1 MEDATRGRPL
11 DLSDLAAD
19 VDPSTPAIWTPEGTV
34 TYGELVTLVRQQQS
48 RLPDRRSLILL
59 AVDNSLGSVVSYLAC
74 IASNLPTI
82 LLPQGDD
89 NFLSEV
95 ALQYDPN
102 LIVDGPS
109 RRVTH
114 RSATEH
120 KLHPELQV
128 LLSTSGSTGSPK
140 LVRLSEKNLTANA
153 TSIAQALNLSK
164 EDRCIASLPMSYS
177 YGLSVINSTIA
188 AGGCILLIPGTATQS
203 NFWNHARASNAT
215 TLSTTPYMWD
225 LIESQGLNVL
235 QVPSLSRITVAG
247 GALLPS
253 KVSEYAH
260 LGRVTGWD
268 LYVMY
273 GQTEATA
280 RIAILPPDLAFDC
293 PDAVGFPIEG
303 GSVRLEHIA
312 GHPLSTGELIYRG
325 PNVMMGYATSAED
338 LSRGHDL
345 RELATGDLATIDKS
359 GCVRIVGRTSH
370 FTKVRGHRI
379 DLRHLED
386 TTKQSGVEV
395 ACIASAKHIN
405 VVTTSITPEAVLSTV
420 CTNSGLPP
428 DAFKLFLVE
437 ALPRSQNGKVSM
449 KQIQQI
455 VETES
460 CSVLTGDNP
469 DSSIDA
475 VFQRHLLLSH
485 VDPDR
490 SFADYRGDSLNY
502 ISVSNAL
509 QRLIPN
515 LPGHWPSMT
524 VRELKALQDRQG
536 PARRVRWMEMLETS
550 ILVRAVAIVLI
561 VLNHTDFVK
570 IPGTAHALL
579 LLAGYAFARFVLPS
593 NLSEPYV
600 RRTTRYI
607 ATLYTPVLMWL
618 ICLVVISDQY
628 GPSLFFVNSLSD
640 EFNGPHLRY
649 WFVEVLLYAL
659 VAFGLLFAW
668 PQFRDLLRFKPLQ
681 VTGLLAVACFALSLL
696 VTSPDSLHRAY
707 SPVGTLW
714 LFAAGLT
721 LYYLDSKKIAYS
733 ILLSGALLIY
743 FDELLRALVCTA
755 LVLLVVWVDHI
766 RVPTFLARIFSIL
779 ASASLIIY
787 LTHWQI
793 YPPIKRGIDFADGA
807 LVSALVSLLIGCVAW
822 FLFNQMS
829 LRLFRVLASKQK
841 SPGTPHRQK
850 EAVSADV

>member
-1 MEDATRGRPL
+1 MEDASWGQPL

-19 VDPSTPAIWTPEGTV
+19 VDPSTPAIWTPEGTI
-34 TYGELVTLVRQQQS
+34 TYGELVTLVSQQQS

-59 AVDNSLGSVVSYLAC
+59 AVDNSWGSIVSYLAC
-74 IASNLPTI
+74 IASDLPTI
-82 LLPQGDD
+82 LLPHGDD

-95 ALQYDPN
+95 ALQYDAN
-102 LIVDGPS
+102 FLVDGPS
-109 RRVTH
+109 GRVTY

-120 KLHPELQV
+120 KLHPELQI

-164 EDRCIASLPMSYS
+164 EDRCVASLPMSYS

-188 AGGCILLIPGTATQS
+188 ARGCILLIPGTATQP
-203 NFWNHARASNAT
+203 NFWKCARASNAT

-253 KVSEYAH
+253 KVTEYAD
-260 LGRVTGWD
+260 LGRAIGWD

-280 RIAILPPDLAFDC
+280 RIAMLPPDRAFDC

-325 PNVMMGYATSAED
+325 PNVMMGYATSVKD
-338 LSRGHDL
+338 LSRGYDL
-345 RELATGDLATIDKS
+345 TELATGDLATIDKS

-395 ACIASAKHIN
+395 ACIASSKHIN
-405 VVTTSITPEAVLSTV
+405 VVTTSITPEELLSTV

-428 DAFKLFLVE
+428 DAFRLFLVE
-437 ALPRSQNGKVSM
+437 ALPRSPNGKVSM

-460 CSVLTGDNP
+460 CSALTGDHP
-469 DSSIDA
+469 DSTIDA
-475 VFQRHLLLSH
+475 VFQHHLLLSQ

-515 LPGHWPSMT
+515 LPGYWPSMT

-550 ILVRAVAIVLI
+550 IFVRAVAIVLI
-561 VLNHTDFVK
+561 VFNHTDFVK

-607 ATLYTPVLMWL
+607 VTLYTPVLMWL
-618 ICLVVISDQY
+618 ICLVLISDQY
-628 GPSLFFVNSLSD
+628 GPSLFFVNSTSD

-668 PQFRDLLRFKPLQ
+668 PQFRDLLRFRPVQ

-696 VTSPDSLHRAY
+696 VTSTDSLYRAY

-721 LYYLDSKKIAYS
+721 LYYLDSKKLAFS
-733 ILLSGALLIY
+733 ILLSGALFIY
-743 FDELLRALVCTA
+743 FDEWSRAVVCSA
-755 LVLLVVWVDHI
+755 LVLLVVWMDHI
-766 RVPTFLARIFSIL
+766 RVPTFLARIFSVL

-793 YPPIKRGIDFADGA
+793 YPPIKHGIDFAGAA

-829 LRLFRVLASKQK
+829 LRLFRALASNQK
-841 SPGTPHRQK
+841 SPRTSHSQK
-850 EAVSADV
+850 EVVSADV

>member
-1 MEDATRGRPL
+1 MGDACWGQPL

-19 VDPSTPAIWTPEGTV
+19 VDPSAPAIWTPDGTI

-59 AVDNSLGSVVSYLAC
+59 AVDNSWGSVVSYLAC
-74 IASNLPTI
+74 IASNLPTV
-82 LLPQGDD
+82 LLPHGDD
-89 NFLSEV
+89 NFLSEI
-95 ALQYDPN
+95 ALQYDAN
-102 LIVDGPS
+102 FIVDGPS
-109 RRVTH
+109 GCVTH

-120 KLHPELQV
+120 ELHPELQI

-140 LVRLSEKNLTANA
+140 LVRLSGKNLTANA

-164 EDRCIASLPMSYS
+164 EDRCVASLPMSYS

-188 AGGCILLIPGTATQS
+188 ARGCIVLIPGTATQPS
-203 NFWNHARASNAT
+203 FWNCARVSNAT

-235 QVPSLSRITVAG
+235 QIPTLSRITVAG

-253 KVSEYAH
+253 KVAEYAH
-260 LGRVTGWD
+260 LGRAIGWD

-303 GSVRLEHIA
+303 GSVRLEHIV
-312 GHPLSTGELIYRG
+312 GHPLSTGELIYCG
-325 PNVMMGYATSAED
+325 PNVMLGYATSVED
-338 LSRGHDL
+338 LSRGHDS

-359 GCVRIVGRTSH
+359 GCIRIVGRTSH

-386 TTKQSGVEV
+386 TVKQSGVEL
-395 ACIASAKHIN
+395 ACIASAEHIN
-405 VVTTSITPEAVLSTV
+405 VVTTSITPEALLSTV
-420 CTNSGLPP
+420 CTASGLPP
-428 DAFKLFLVE
+428 DAFRLFLVE
-437 ALPRSQNGKVSM
+437 ELPRSPNGKVSM

-455 VETES
+455 VKTES
-460 CSVLTGDNP
+460 CSALTSDHP
-469 DSSIDA
+469 DSTIDA
-475 VFQRHLLLSH
+475 IFQRHLLLCR

-509 QRLIPN
+509 QRLISN

-524 VRELKALQDRQG
+524 VRELKTLHHRRG
-536 PARRVRWMEMLETS
+536 PERRVRWMGMLETS

-561 VLNHTDFVK
+561 VFNHTGFVK

-607 ATLYTPVLMWL
+607 VTLYTPVLMWL

-649 WFVEVLLYAL
+649 WFVEVLMYAL

-668 PQFRDLLRFKPLQ
+668 TQFRDLLRSRPVQ
-681 VTGLLAVACFALSLL
+681 VTGLLAVACFAMSLL
-696 VTSPDSLHRAY
+696 GTSTDSLYRVY

-721 LYYLDSKKIAYS
+721 LYYLDSKKLAFS
-733 ILLSGALLIY
+733 ILLSGALFIY
-743 FDELLRALVCTA
+743 FDDWPRAFVCSA
-755 LVLLVVWVDHI
+755 LVLLVVWMDHV
-766 RVPTFLARIFSIL
+766 RVPTVLIRVFSVL

-793 YPPIKRGIDFADGA
+793 YPPIKHGIDFAGAA

-829 LRLFRVLASKQK
+829 LRLYRALASKQK
-841 SPGTPHRQK
+841 SPRTPHSQK
-850 EAVSADV
+850 EVASAYV